1 MAIHGPK
8 IADLRE
14 RAKSVVMMHFVGL
27 GEKDGVPPTLRA
39 MYAIKVA
46 QAQLYLASP
55 DPDYVSLNR
64 CIERDAEQ
72 RGYTPFQMA
81 TIILYMAG
89 ESLDLEDRRLAVN
102 VRIENAANEREIT
115 AILDELGLSFQS

>member
-1 MAIHGPK
+1 MIFGPSLPELAEMAK
-8 IADLRE
+8 
-14 RAKSVVMMHFVGL
+14 KQVMYHFVGL

-46 QAQLYLASP
+46 QAQMYLAAI
-55 DPDYVSLNR
+55 DAGQTDYVSLNR
-64 CIERDAEQ
+64 CIEKDAEQ

-81 TIILYMAG
+81 TIIFYMAS

-102 VRIENAANEREIT
+102 VQIEEAKTESEIVT
-115 AILDELGLSFQS
+115 ILDDLGLSL